1 MDFDQ
6 LADKALRNIIP
17 ERAELKAVLRASE
30 DQLPELLSAAF
41 KVRRHYY
48 GKRVQIHVLQNAK
61 SGLCPEDCHY
71 CSQSSVSEAPIERYK
86 FMSKEALVE
95 RARQAKTA
103 GAVRFCIVNS
113 GRGPTPK
120 EIDEIAD
127 AVREIR
133 AETGMNICCSLGLM
147 TEDKVRKLK
156 DVGVGRINHNLNTS
170 RAHHPE
176 IVTTHTYD
184 DRVAT
189 IESVKKAGVSTCS
202 GGIIGMG
209 ESDDD
214 IIDLALSLRAMD
226 IDSIPVNFLTSI
238 ASTPF
243 ETKHELTPQRCLKT
257 LCLFRFV
264 NPSKEIRVAGGR
276 EINLRS
282 LQPLALYPAN
292 SIFVNGYLTTP
303 GQEASD
309 AHQMIRDLG
318 FELDQPA
325 AI

>member
-1 MDFDQ
+1 MDFHQ

-17 ERAELKAVLRASE
+17 ERAALKAVLQASE
-30 DQLPELLSAAF
+30 EQLPELLSAAF

-95 RARQAKTA
+95 RACQAKAA

-120 EIDEIAD
+120 EIDEIAE

-156 DVGVGRINHNLNTS
+156 EVGVGRINHNLNTS

-238 ASTPF
+238 ANTPF
-243 ETKHELTPQRCLKT
+243 ENKHELTPQRCLKT